1 MLAYFCLDLEMDTP
15 YTALLA
21 FIDNIIF
28 DALGEMYKNG
38 LNNQN
43 DLTIS
48 APQFLIDSFMR
59 GVREENNF
67 ISDPAVREIM
77 YMGIKFQPCY
87 ELEIAIWHKD
97 YPLYREA
104 WMLKKISLEPS
115 RTIHQHPNYQKH
127 MINIGPILDIYI
139 KKNKVGLN

>member
-1 MLAYFCLDLEMDTP
+1 MDSP
-15 YTALLA
+15 YTALLEL
-21 FIDNIIF
+21 FDQLIY
-28 DALGEMYKNG
+28 DALGEMHKSG
-38 LNNQN
+38 FDNNN

-48 APQFLIDSFMR
+48 APQFIIDSFMR

-67 ISDPAVREIM
+67 ISDPSVREIM
-77 YMGIKFQPCY
+77 YMGIKFQPTY

-97 YPLYREA
+97 YPLYRED
-104 WMLKKISLEPS
+104 WMIKKISLEPY

-127 MINIGPILDIYI
+127 MIKIAPILEMYI